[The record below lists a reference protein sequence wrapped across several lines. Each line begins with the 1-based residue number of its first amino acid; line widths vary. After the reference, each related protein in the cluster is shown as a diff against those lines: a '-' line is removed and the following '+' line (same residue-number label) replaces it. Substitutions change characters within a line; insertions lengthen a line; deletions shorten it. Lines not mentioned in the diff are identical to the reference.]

1 MAAALTA
8 AALSCTASPARG
20 RFQRININCSLSNK
34 IVPNISSGSITLDL
48 IFFLSSPPPRWKIK
62 TKQRTTTTQKRDK
75 RLGEKFCT
83 NIVKMTENLIKRG
96 GMFPTLKTSASS
108 NQQNGGKR
116 VWKSFTWLI
125 SHVPKLFSYA

>member
-48 IFFLSSPPPRWKIK
+48 IFFPLVAAAKVEKRNKFLLGIILTPWIQIFSSSP
-62 TKQRTTTTQKRDK
+62 
-75 RLGEKFCT
+75 
-83 NIVKMTENLIKRG
+83 V
-96 GMFPTLKTSASS
+96 
-108 NQQNGGKR
+108 
-116 VWKSFTWLI
+116 
-125 SHVPKLFSYA
+125 

>member
-1 MAAALTA
+1 MYGYINSKRDVFNALGCINASRCCTHP
-8 AALSCTASPARG
+8 LSMY
-20 RFQRININCSLSNK
+20 
-34 IVPNISSGSITLDL
+34 PNFDPPRPMQPPP
-48 IFFLSSPPPRWKIK
+48 PPPRWKIK
-62 TKQRTTTTQKRDK
+62 TKQRTTTTQQRDK
-75 RLGEKFCT
+75 RFGEKFCT

-96 GMFPTLKTSASS
+96 GLLPTLKTSASS